1 MDRRLGIEAAR
12 EVGLIRCP
20 KCGGQS
26 KVETVTEDEVSI
38 TYTTEFCD
46 LCVEGVV
53 SDEQSRGW
61 WRKQPATA

>member
-1 MDRRLGIEAAR
+1 MDRRLGVEAAR

-20 KCGGQS
+20 KCCGQS

-46 LCVEGVV
+46 LCDEGVV
-53 SDEQSRGW
+53 SEEQARGW